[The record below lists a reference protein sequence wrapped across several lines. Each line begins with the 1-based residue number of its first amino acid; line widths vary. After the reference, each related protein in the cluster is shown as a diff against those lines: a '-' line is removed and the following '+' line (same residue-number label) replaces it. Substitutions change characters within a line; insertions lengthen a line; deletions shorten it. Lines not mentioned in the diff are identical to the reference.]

1 MTYKDNTPT
10 FNVNRKVVNFKDFLA
25 NPNAEKEELEKMD
38 RQNKPNTDDQQKNM
52 ANSRYKFN
60 NTTRKMDDLSP
71 AEIEDKIEAI
81 EELEE
86 GFDPM
91 VGIDNFLNNPVM
103 VSLATAWLLSGRYK
117 IENLKSNMK
126 AMKDDFLDYCNSM
139 GYVIDKDILD
149 FKFNQIIE
157 RIKKILK
164 IN

>member
-81 EELEE
+81 EGLEE
-86 GFDPM
+86 GVNNDSMYAISDSFNKVKNEMNLLESRLKNARSEELQEYLNEFMNVRIGFDSLYKKFEDF
-91 VGIDNFLNNPVM
+91 DNKHF
-103 VSLATAWLLSGRYK
+103 GR
-117 IENLKSNMK
+117 
-126 AMKDDFLDYCNSM
+126 
-139 GYVIDKDILD
+139 
-149 FKFNQIIE
+149 
-157 RIKKILK
+157 
-164 IN
+164 

>member
-139 GYVIDKDILD
+139 GYAIDKDILD
-149 FKFNQIIE
+149 FKFSQIIE
-157 RIKKILK
+157 RIKNILK
-164 IN
+164 IK

>member
-10 FNVNRKVVNFKDFLA
+10 FNVNRKVVNFKDFSA

-139 GYVIDKDILD
+139 GYVIDKDVLD

-157 RIKKILK
+157 RIKNILK
-164 IN
+164 IK

>member
-1 MTYKDNTPT
+1 MNRDNTPT

-81 EELEE
+81 EEFEE
-86 GFDPM
+86 
-91 VGIDNFLNNPVM
+91 
-103 VSLATAWLLSGRYK
+103 
-117 IENLKSNMK
+117 SN
-126 AMKDDFLDYCNSM
+126 
-139 GYVIDKDILD
+139 
-149 FKFNQIIE
+149 E
-157 RIKKILK
+157 RIKTFENFSK
-164 IN
+164 

>member
-10 FNVNRKVVNFKDFLA
+10 FNVNRKVVNFKDFSA
-25 NPNAEKEELEKMD
+25 NPNAEKEELKKMD

-71 AEIEDKIEAI
+71 AEIEDKIDAI
-81 EELEE
+81 ESMEE

-91 VGIDNFLNNPVM
+91 VGVENFLNNPAM
-103 VSLATAWLLSGRYK
+103 VALATAWLLSGRYK
-117 IENLKSNMK
+117 IENLKSNITG
-126 AMKDDFLDYCNSM
+126 MKDDFLNYCNSV

-149 FKFNQIIE
+149 LKFSQMIEKIKNII
-157 RIKKILK
+157 KMK
-164 IN
+164 

>member
-71 AEIEDKIEAI
+71 AEIEDSLEAI

-117 IENLKSNMK
+117 VENLKSNIK

-139 GYVIDKDILD
+139 GYVIDKDALD
-149 FKFNQIIE
+149 FKFSQIIE

>member
-10 FNVNRKVVNFKDFLA
+10 FNVNRKVVNFKDFSA
-25 NPNAEKEELEKMD
+25 NPNAEKEELKKMD

-81 EELEE
+81 EGLEE

-91 VGIDNFLNNPVM
+91 VGVDNFLNNPAM
-103 VSLATAWLLSGRYK
+103 IALATAWLLSGRYK
-117 IENLKSNMK
+117 LENLKSNMK

-139 GYVIDKDILD
+139 GYVVDKDVLD
-149 FKFNQIIE
+149 FKFSQVIE
-157 RIKKILK
+157 KIKKIIK

>member
-10 FNVNRKVVNFKDFLA
+10 FNVNRKVVNFKNFLA

-81 EELEE
+81 EDFEE
-86 GFDPM
+86 
-91 VGIDNFLNNPVM
+91 
-103 VSLATAWLLSGRYK
+103 
-117 IENLKSNMK
+117 SN
-126 AMKDDFLDYCNSM
+126 
-139 GYVIDKDILD
+139 
-149 FKFNQIIE
+149 E
-157 RIKKILK
+157 RIKTFNKFK
-164 IN
+164 

>member
-1 MTYKDNTPT
+1 MNRDNTPT

-81 EELEE
+81 EGLEE
-86 GFDPM
+86 GVNNDSMYAISDSFNKVKNEMNLLESRLKNARSEELQEYLNEFMNVRIGFDSLYKKFEDF
-91 VGIDNFLNNPVM
+91 DNKHF
-103 VSLATAWLLSGRYK
+103 GR
-117 IENLKSNMK
+117 
-126 AMKDDFLDYCNSM
+126 
-139 GYVIDKDILD
+139 
-149 FKFNQIIE
+149 
-157 RIKKILK
+157 
-164 IN
+164 